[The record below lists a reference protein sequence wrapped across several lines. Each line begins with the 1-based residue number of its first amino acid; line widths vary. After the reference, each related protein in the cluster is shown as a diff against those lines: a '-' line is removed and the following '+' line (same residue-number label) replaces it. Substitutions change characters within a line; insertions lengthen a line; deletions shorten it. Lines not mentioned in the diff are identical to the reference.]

1 VRFEAQYGRHH
12 HYGLGDGIV
21 TDQTIPIYIMG
32 QRVEVPPTLT
42 IIKAL
47 EYAGYTLTRGVGC
60 RSGFCG
66 ACATV
71 YRIKGDPTLHFALAC
86 QTVVVPNMY
95 LAQIPFFP
103 ARRADYRLSELEPTA
118 ATLFTLYPEIL
129 RCLACGTCSKAC
141 PQEIDVRAYMAAAMR
156 GDIAA
161 VADIS
166 FDCIACGLCS
176 ARCPVEETQY
186 NVALL
191 SRRLYGRYLA
201 PRSAHLEQRIEEIK
215 RGDFNAEI
223 ASLKAMD
230 RASLQQLYNSRD
242 IEPE

>member
-1 VRFEAQYGRHH
+1 MNGEEVAAVDVE
-12 HYGLGDGIV
+12 
-21 TDQTIPIYIMG
+21 TIPVFVMG

-42 IIKAL
+42 ILRAL

-60 RSGFCG
+60 RAGFCG

-71 YRIKGDPTLHFALAC
+71 YRLKGDPRLYFALAC
-86 QTVVVPNMY
+86 QTVVRPEMY

-103 ARRADYRLSELEPTA
+103 SRRADYRLEELA
-118 ATLFTLYPEIL
+118 AVPGTLFTLYPELL
-129 RCLACGTCSKAC
+129 RCLACGTCTKAC
-141 PQEIDVRAYMAAAMR
+141 PQGIDVRGYMAAAMR

-161 VADIS
+161 VANAS

-191 SRRLYGRYLA
+191 ARRLYGRYLA
-201 PRSAHLEQRIEEIK
+201 KRSDHLAERVEQIE
-215 RGDFNAEI
+215 RGEFGSALAELRALDD
-223 ASLKAMD
+223 ASLKTRYDA
-230 RASLQQLYNSRD
+230 RD
-242 IEPE
+242 IET

>member
-1 VRFEAQYGRHH
+1 MTAEKPASGASVVSSQVD
-12 HYGLGDGIV
+12 L
-21 TDQTIPIYIMG
+21 IPIYVMG
-32 QRVEVPPTLT
+32 QRVDVPPSLT
-42 IIKAL
+42 IMRAL

-60 RSGFCG
+60 RGGFCG

-71 YRIKGDPTLHFALAC
+71 YRLKGKPALFFALAC
-86 QTVVVPNMY
+86 QTVVQPEMY

-103 ARRADYRLSELEPTA
+103 YRRADYHLEELQPTA
-118 ATLFTLYPEIL
+118 ATLYQLYPEVL

-141 PQEIDVRAYMAAAMR
+141 PQGIDVRSYMAAAMR

-186 NVALL
+186 NVGLL
-191 SRRLYGRYLA
+191 ARRLSGRYLSPA
-201 PRSAHLEQRIEEIK
+201 SHHLLERVQ
-215 RGDFNAEI
+215 EI
-223 ASLKAMD
+223 ADGHFVAELQALKALD
-230 RASLQQLYNSRD
+230 KAQLAERYNARE
-242 IEPE
+242 IEP

>member
-1 VRFEAQYGRHH
+1 MS
-12 HYGLGDGIV
+12 DNM
-21 TDQTIPIYIMG
+21 IPIYIMG
-32 QRVEVPPTLT
+32 QRVDVPASLT
-42 IIKAL
+42 IIRAL

-71 YRIKGDPTLHFALAC
+71 YRIKGDPKLFFALAC
-86 QTVVVPNMY
+86 QTVVKPDMY

-103 ARRADYRLSELEPTA
+103 YRRADYRLEELEPTA

-129 RCLACGTCSKAC
+129 RCLGCGTCSKAC
-141 PQEIDVRAYMAAAMR
+141 PQDIDVRSYMAAAMR
-156 GDIAA
+156 GDISA

-176 ARCPVEETQY
+176 SRCPVEETQY

-191 SRRLYGRYLA
+191 ARRLRGRYLA
-201 PRSAHLEQRIEEIK
+201 PRSEHLAVRVEEIA
-215 RGDFNAEI
+215 RGDFDEEI
-223 ASLKAMD
+223 VRLKALDEAALKQM
-230 RASLQQLYNSRD
+230 YNSRD
-242 IEPE
+242 IEPEES

>member
-1 VRFEAQYGRHH
+1 MTAEKPASGASVVSSQ
-12 HYGLGDGIV
+12 LDL
-21 TDQTIPIYIMG
+21 IPIYVMG
-32 QRVEVPPTLT
+32 QRVDVPPSLT
-42 IIKAL
+42 IMRAL

-60 RSGFCG
+60 RGGFCG

-71 YRIKGDPTLHFALAC
+71 YRLKGKPALFFALAC
-86 QTVVVPNMY
+86 QTVVQPEMY

-103 ARRADYRLSELEPTA
+103 YRRADYHLEELQPTA
-118 ATLFTLYPEIL
+118 ATLYQLYPELL

-141 PQEIDVRAYMAAAMR
+141 PQGIDVRSYMAAAMR

-186 NVALL
+186 NVGLL
-191 SRRLYGRYLA
+191 ARRLSGRYLSPA
-201 PRSAHLEQRIEEIK
+201 SHHLLDRVQ
-215 RGDFNAEI
+215 EI
-223 ASLKAMD
+223 AAGRFAAELQGLKALD
-230 RASLQQLYNSRD
+230 KSQLAERYNAREID
-242 IEPE
+242 P

>member
-1 VRFEAQYGRHH
+1 MS
-12 HYGLGDGIV
+12 DNM
-21 TDQTIPIYIMG
+21 IPIYIMG
-32 QRVEVPPTLT
+32 QRVEVPSSLT

-71 YRIKGDPTLHFALAC
+71 YRIKGDPKLFFALAC
-86 QTVVVPNMY
+86 QTVVKPDMY

-103 ARRADYRLSELEPTA
+103 YRRADYRLEELQPTA

-129 RCLACGTCSKAC
+129 RCLGCGTCSKAC
-141 PQEIDVRAYMAAAMR
+141 PQDIDVRSYMAAAMR
-156 GDIAA
+156 GDISA
-161 VADIS
+161 VANIS

-176 ARCPVEETQY
+176 SRCPVEETQY
-186 NVALL
+186 NVAQLA
-191 SRRLYGRYLA
+191 RRLRGRYLA
-201 PRSAHLEQRIEEIK
+201 PRSEHLAVRVEEIA
-215 RGDFNAEI
+215 RGDFDEEI
-223 ASLKAMD
+223 TQLKALDEAALKQM
-230 RASLQQLYNSRD
+230 YNSRD

>member
-1 VRFEAQYGRHH
+1 MIVRDASDRSRDASNQSHASILITSHASLFEVLMA
-12 HYGLGDGIV
+12 DN
-21 TDQTIPIYIMG
+21 TIPIYIMG
-32 QRVEVPPTLT
+32 QRVEVPNTLT

-71 YRIKGDPTLHFALAC
+71 YRLKGDPKLYFALAC
-86 QTVVVPNMY
+86 QTVVKPDMY

-103 ARRADYRLSELEPTA
+103 SRRADYCLEELEPTA

-129 RCLACGTCSKAC
+129 RCLGCGTCSKAC
-141 PQEIDVRAYMAAAMR
+141 PQDIDVRSYMAAAMR
-156 GDIAA
+156 GDINA

-176 ARCPVEETQY
+176 SRCPVEETQY

-191 SRRLYGRYLA
+191 ARR
-201 PRSAHLEQRIEEIK
+201 
-215 RGDFNAEI
+215 
-223 ASLKAMD
+223 
-230 RASLQQLYNSRD
+230 
-242 IEPE
+242 

>member
-1 VRFEAQYGRHH
+1 MTAEKPASGGVGSQE
-12 HYGLGDGIV
+12 GDLV
-21 TDQTIPIYIMG
+21 PIYVMG
-32 QRVEVPPTLT
+32 QRVDVPPSLT
-42 IIKAL
+42 IMRAL

-60 RSGFCG
+60 RGGFCG

-71 YRIKGDPTLHFALAC
+71 YRLKGKPALFFALAC
-86 QTVVVPNMY
+86 QTVVQPEMY

-103 ARRADYRLSELEPTA
+103 YRRADYHLEELQPTA
-118 ATLFTLYPEIL
+118 ATLYQLYPEVL

-141 PQEIDVRAYMAAAMR
+141 PQGIDVRSYMAAAMR

-186 NVALL
+186 NVGLL
-191 SRRLYGRYLA
+191 ARRLSGRYLSPA
-201 PRSAHLEQRIEEIK
+201 SHHLLDRVQ
-215 RGDFNAEI
+215 EI
-223 ASLKAMD
+223 AEGRFVAELQGLKALD
-230 RASLQQLYNSRD
+230 KSQLAERYNAREID
-242 IEPE
+242 P

>member
-1 VRFEAQYGRHH
+1 M
-12 HYGLGDGIV
+12 D
-21 TDQTIPIYIMG
+21 DNMIPIYIMG
-32 QRVEVPPTLT
+32 QRVEVPASLT

-71 YRIKGDPTLHFALAC
+71 YRIKGDPKLYFALAC
-86 QTVVVPNMY
+86 QTVVKPDMY

-103 ARRADYRLSELEPTA
+103 YRRADYCLEQLEPTA

-129 RCLACGTCSKAC
+129 RCLGCGTCSKAC
-141 PQEIDVRAYMAAAMR
+141 PQDIDVRSYMAAAMR
-156 GDIAA
+156 GDISA

-176 ARCPVEETQY
+176 SRCPVEETQY
-186 NVALL
+186 NVAQLA
-191 SRRLYGRYLA
+191 RRLRGRYLA
-201 PRSAHLEQRIEEIK
+201 PRSEHLAVRVDEIA
-215 RGDFNAEI
+215 RGDFDEEI
-223 ASLKAMD
+223 ARLKALD
-230 RASLQQLYNSRD
+230 EAALKQLYNSRD